1 MSGVPLLVIAKNQ
14 GPPRH
19 AHGREALR
27 PPAESYV
34 TEAIRAGAAMLSAAP
49 KGSRVAEP
57 RLVQTI
63 TAGAI
68 GRSPILSQARRVHWC
83 RAVFLWC
90 GGAIDPRSPRCRA

>member
-34 TEAIRAGAAMLSAAP
+34 TEAIRAGA
-49 KGSRVAEP
+49 P
-57 RLVQTI
+57 RM
-63 TAGAI
+63 A
-68 GRSPILSQARRVHWC
+68 
-83 RAVFLWC
+83 
-90 GGAIDPRSPRCRA
+90 